1 MELSFSMPPC
11 CFPAVLLVQ
20 GIIARMQ
27 SGTAVQSQHGPVQ
40 CLNCWSGNLGQRH
53 LKGSAKVNCGLP
65 ALLVTPDMNSGSL
78 LSHPCSI
85 ILYISGI
92 LICGQLMINSF
103 LKQGWDLGILIN

>member
-1 MELSFSMPPC
+1 MGS
-11 CFPAVLLVQ
+11 
-20 GIIARMQ
+20 
-27 SGTAVQSQHGPVQ
+27 VQ
-40 CLNCWSGNLGQRH
+40 CLNCWSRNLGQRH
-53 LKGSAKVNCGLP
+53 LKGSAKVSCGLP